1 MNLLT
6 KSPWSS
12 SKSCA
17 GRTWLVTSSAL
28 FGVVFGLS
36 VSSGYVVLAKQ
47 QGQPPTT
54 PSQSQDHPEF
64 PPGPGRE
71 VTLRT
76 CSKCHSP
83 NILLATGRTQDG
95 WEEIITKM
103 TTLGLEGTDEQFTA
117 ILDYL
122 TASFPL
128 KVNVNKAAAPQFVA
142 VLALTPQEAA
152 ALVSYREKNGEY
164 KTIDDLKKV
173 AGVNPTKIE
182 AKKDLLQF

>member
-1 MNLLT
+1 MNLST
-6 KSPWSS
+6 K
-12 SKSCA
+12 
-17 GRTWLVTSSAL
+17 SAL
-28 FGVVFGLS
+28 FSSKNCAARVGICSSVFGLMFGLFPPPPPPPPA
-36 VSSGYVVLAKQ
+36 VFAKQ
-47 QGQPPTT
+47 QGQPQT
-54 PSQSQDHPEF
+54 PSSQSQDHPEF

-71 VTLRT
+71 LTLRT

-83 NILLATGRTQDG
+83 NILLATGRTQEG

-103 TTLGLEGTDEQFTA
+103 TTLGLQGTDEEFTT

-142 VLALTPQEAA
+142 ILALTPQEAA

-164 KTIDDLKKV
+164 KTIDDVKKV
-173 AGVNPTKIE
+173 AGRGP
-182 AKKDLLQF
+182 